1 MFSWCTYD
9 FGLIWRP
16 IFHFFLQINEN
27 RGSFSQSFSFSNNKF
42 EIWHQELCLHQFHSG
57 IWSQSL
63 VPTLKRLKTIN
74 SRAIRYKIQFKSYV
88 WCEVCAALRLI
99 WMFLLSL
106 KKFQLRCSY
115 YVWTQ
120 YVMNRKQKSPRWRM
134 FLLLMIH
141 HWWKCHANNACHFK
155 NLKCVFFLEISI
167 FLKNF
172 EITIFL
178 FRFFGTKYLFIV
190 LSKLEP
196 FG

>member
-1 MFSWCTYD
+1 MVHIWFRLDVTSNIPFFSSNKWKQ
-9 FGLIWRP
+9 G
-16 IFHFFLQINEN
+16 IFLTEL
-27 RGSFSQSFSFSNNKF
+27 SFSNYKF

-155 NLKCVFFLEISI
+155 NLKCVFFSKYQFFWKISKSP
-167 FLKNF
+167 F
-172 EITIFL
+172 FL